1 MNNPAVNIPNAPLMV
16 ITRKVLV
23 QAANQFMAN
32 AEGVYSQ
39 EDVFNAVAE
48 MAEAAQHKTLITEL
62 SWSVAREV
70 IKRRSTPRLTHS
82 EDWVGYGET
91 AINLPESM
99 IVNIYHARP
108 EALDHRARN
117 VIDNRDRIIVAAN
130 EELERINKIQDMM
143 QKMGFV
149 TAGPALDVL
158 AAIAA

>member
-1 MNNPAVNIPNAPLMV
+1 MNNPAVNIQPSQLMIV
-16 ITRKVLV
+16 TRKVLV

-32 AEGVYSQ
+32 SEGVYSQ

-48 MAEAAQHKTLITEL
+48 IAEIAQHKTLITEL

-99 IVNIYHARP
+99 IVNIYHAGKV
-108 EALDHRARN
+108 ALDHRASN
-117 VIDNRDRIIVAAN
+117 VIDNRDRIIAAAN
-130 EELERINKIQDMM
+130 EELSRINKVQDMM

-158 AAIAA
+158 SAA